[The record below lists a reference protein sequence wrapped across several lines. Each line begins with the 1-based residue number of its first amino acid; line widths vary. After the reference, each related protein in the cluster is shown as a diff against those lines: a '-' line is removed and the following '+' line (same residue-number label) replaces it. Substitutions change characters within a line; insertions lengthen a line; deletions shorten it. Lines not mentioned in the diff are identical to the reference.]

1 LFAVVDM
8 MKPNMYLVGGDE
20 VEKVDEAG
28 GRGGEILGDQKDK
41 ISWKA
46 GGGRGGGGGACQTR
60 PSRRASMTLDLHKWD
75 KERKLLCK
83 ARGD

>member
-1 LFAVVDM
+1 MILFAVVDM

-41 ISWKA
+41 IS
-46 GGGRGGGGGACQTR
+46 
-60 PSRRASMTLDLHKWD
+60 
-75 KERKLLCK
+75 
-83 ARGD
+83 